1 MSKGEG
7 MFGSGPGQSAH
18 DPLTGI
24 LMVMRDAWLASVG
37 LRENMAVPP
46 AAGSPGAG
54 LLGATLLGPMI
65 GMLGAMA
72 DLAAANRQRFG
83 QPNADGAT
91 GSPPGGQESSG
102 TTDFAMPMGQ
112 AMMIAANRSA
122 SYWLGLAQILASH
135 QASLAQA
142 VGVNATDGH
151 TSGSERLLA
160 ADELR
165 ALLREVGDLA
175 VREARILQSELNNLD
190 ESLAQNFQ
198 QPDLSGSY
206 RRRWRS
212 KI

>member
-1 MSKGEG
+1 ML
-7 MFGSGPGQSAH
+7 GSGPGRSAD

-24 LMVMRDAWLASVG
+24 LKVMRDTWLAGIG
-37 LRENMAVPP
+37 LRENMTVPP

-83 QPNADGAT
+83 QPGAEGAA
-91 GSPPGGQESSG
+91 GSPPGGQENSVA
-102 TTDFAMPMGQ
+102 TDFLVPMGH
-112 AMMIAANRSA
+112 AMMITANRSA

-135 QASLAQA
+135 QASLAHG
-142 VGVNATDGH
+142 VGVNAADGRAP
-151 TSGSERLLA
+151 GSERLLA

-175 VREARILQSELNNLD
+175 VREARILQSELSNLD

>member
-1 MSKGEG
+1 
-7 MFGSGPGQSAH
+7 MFGSGPDRSAN

-24 LMVMRDAWLASVG
+24 FMIMRDAWLAGVG
-37 LRENMAVPP
+37 LRENMTVPP
-46 AAGSPGAG
+46 ATGSPGAG

-83 QPNADGAT
+83 QPSADGAI
-91 GSPPGGQESSG
+91 GSPTGGQESSV
-102 TTDFAMPMGQ
+102 TDFSVPMGH

-142 VGVNATDGH
+142 VGVNATDGQA
-151 TSGSERLLA
+151 SGSERLLA

>member
-1 MSKGEG
+1 
-7 MFGSGPGQSAH
+7 MFGSGPGRSAH

-24 LMVMRDAWLASVG
+24 FMLMRDAWLAGVG
-37 LRENMAVPP
+37 LRENMTVPP

-72 DLAAANRQRFG
+72 DLAAANRQRFA
-83 QPNADGAT
+83 QPSADG
-91 GSPPGGQESSG
+91 GSPPGGQESSV
-102 TTDFAMPMGQ
+102 TTDFAVPMGH

-122 SYWLGLAQILASH
+122 SYWFGLAQILASH

-151 TSGSERLLA
+151 ASGSERLLA

-175 VREARILQSELNNLD
+175 VREARILQSELSNLD

-198 QPDLSGSY
+198 QPDLPGSY